1 MRPFRRRVYQGPR
14 AFFGDVRYMLTHR
27 PLLREA
33 MRGDLV
39 SLAFRERLMLTV
51 TEVNGCRYCSYYH
64 SRESLKA
71 GITEAEVKDLL
82 GGIIS
87 SDSPEEEYV
96 ALLYAQH
103 WAETNGH
110 PDPETL
116 EKLIETYGGKRA
128 DAIEVILRMIRTGNP
143 MGNTWD
149 FILYWLSRGR
159 LGMTASERK
168 VAGKNAPA

>member
-1 MRPFRRRVYQGPR
+1 MRPFRRRIYHSR
-14 AFFGDVRYMLTHR
+14 REFFGDVRYMLTHR
-27 PLLREA
+27 PLVREA
-33 MRGDLV
+33 MRGDV
-39 SLAFRERLMLTV
+39 IPPAFRERLMMAV

-64 SRESLKA
+64 ARESLKA
-71 GITEAEVKDLL
+71 GVSEAEVKDLL

-110 PDPETL
+110 PDPEAL
-116 EKLIETYGGKRA
+116 EKLIETYGQKRA
-128 DAIEVILRMIRTGNP
+128 DAIEVILPMIRSGNL

-149 FILYWLSRGR
+149 YVLYWLSRGR
-159 LGMTASERK
+159 LGASEKEREE
-168 VAGKNAPA
+168 AGGSVPA